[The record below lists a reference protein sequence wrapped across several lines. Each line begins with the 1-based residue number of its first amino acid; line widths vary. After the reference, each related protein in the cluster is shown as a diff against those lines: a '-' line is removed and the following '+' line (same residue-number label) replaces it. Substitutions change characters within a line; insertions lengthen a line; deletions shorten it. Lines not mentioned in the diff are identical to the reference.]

1 MVAIHLVHYQ
11 QSFVTRLTC
20 RRWICEYFSQ
30 RFSRTRQ
37 ALHRDHTNSV
47 FSYSI
52 APNLLTHQ
60 HVAYIFI
67 GIISLWSFSLA
78 HGSPVH
84 TQSENGAVLNE
95 AHQTQATPT
104 PAPGDST

>member
-1 MVAIHLVHYQ
+1 MNISPNVSLVRGKLYIA
-11 QSFVTRLTC
+11 T
-20 RRWICEYFSQ
+20 I
-30 RFSRTRQ
+30 RT
-37 ALHRDHTNSV
+37 V

-60 HVAYIFI
+60 YVAYIFI